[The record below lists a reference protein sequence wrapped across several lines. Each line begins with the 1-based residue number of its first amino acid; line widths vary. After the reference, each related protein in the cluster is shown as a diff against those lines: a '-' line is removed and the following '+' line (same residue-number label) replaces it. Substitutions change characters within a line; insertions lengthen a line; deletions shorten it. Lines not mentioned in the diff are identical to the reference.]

1 MSSESTKVR
10 IGIRAARELE
20 LDVADADG
28 FVKRFEKAVGDG
40 ETVLW
45 VEDAKGR
52 RHGLIVAS
60 IVFVQVDR
68 EPEST
73 GVGFG

>member
-1 MSSESTKVR
+1 MSSESTKIR
-10 IGIRAARELE
+10 IGMRAARELE
-20 LDVADADG
+20 LDVVDADD
-28 FVKRFEKAVGDG
+28 FVKRFEQAVGDG

-52 RHGLIVAS
+52 RHGLIVAN
-60 IVFVQVDR
+60 IVFVEVDK